1 MLNETK
7 HINISFVPYIMKIAL
22 IGPGIMPIPPKAW
35 GAVEILI
42 WDYHNELVRLGHQ
55 VTIINTKDRD
65 EIIRQCN
72 NDRFDFVHLHY
83 DVYYEILD
91 KLTCPNVAIT
101 SHYPYIDQP
110 GQHWK
115 DGYTNIFTFLCEQT
129 KYYNFVL
136 ADKDKE
142 TFIKYGANLLKIKK
156 IKNGIDSEKFSFM
169 PLPIYNKTMY
179 LGQITPRKNQAKY
192 QNISTVEFVGGCA
205 DKNFNQLSVSY
216 WGEWPREKIQ
226 QDLTKYANL
235 ILISEGE
242 ADPLV
247 VKEALIAGLGVVI
260 NKSSAENLDISKD
273 FITVVDDDK
282 KDDIEYV
289 RALLE
294 ENKKIAKRK
303 RTEIR
308 QYGIE
313 QFDIKKECEKYLDI
327 VHNIVNK

>member
-1 MLNETK
+1 
-7 HINISFVPYIMKIAL
+7 MKIAL

-65 EIIRQCN
+65 LIVSQCN
-72 NDRFDFVHLHY
+72 SGSFDFVHLHY
-83 DVYYEILD
+83 DVYYDVLD
-91 KLTCPNVAIT
+91 KLTCPNIAIT

-115 DGYTNIFTFLCEQT
+115 DGYTNIFTFLCEQN

-136 ADKDKE
+136 ADKDRE
-142 TFIKYGANLLKIKK
+142 TFIQYGANLMKIKK
-156 IKNGIDSEKFSFM
+156 IKNGIDSEKFAFLPM
-169 PLPIYNKTMY
+169 PIYNKTMY

-192 QNISTVEFVGGCA
+192 QNIPTIEFVGGCS
-205 DKNFNQLSVSY
+205 DPNFNQLGVSY

-260 NKSSAENLDISKD
+260 NRSSAENLDTTKD
-273 FITVVDDDK
+273 FITVIDDEK
-282 KDDIEYV
+282 KDDIKYIS
-289 RALLE
+289 AMLE
-294 ENKKIAKRK
+294 ENKKIVKQK

-313 QFDIKKECEKYLDI
+313 QFDIRNECEKYLNI
-327 VHNIVNK
+327 LHNIVNK

>member
-1 MLNETK
+1 
-7 HINISFVPYIMKIAL
+7 MKIAL

-42 WDYHNELVRLGHQ
+42 WDYRNELVRLGHQ
-55 VTIINTKDRD
+55 VTIINTKDRH
-65 EIIRQCN
+65 EIVRQCN
-72 NDRFDFVHLHY
+72 SDTFDFVHLHY
-83 DVYYEILD
+83 DVYYDVLD
-91 KLTCPNVAIT
+91 KLTCPNIAIT

-156 IKNGIDSEKFSFM
+156 IKNGIDSEKFAFLPM
-169 PLPIYNKTMY
+169 PIYYKTMY

-192 QNISTVEFVGGCA
+192 QNIPTIEFVGGCT
-205 DKNFNQLSVSY
+205 DPNFNQLGVSY

-235 ILISEGE
+235 LLISEGE

-260 NKSSAENLDISKD
+260 NRSSAENLDTTKD
-273 FITVVDDDK
+273 FITVVDDEK
-282 KDDIEYV
+282 KDDIEYI
-289 RALLE
+289 RTTLDA
-294 ENKKIAKRK
+294 NRKIAKRM
-303 RTEIR
+303 RAEIR

-313 QFDIKKECEKYLDI
+313 QFDIRKECENYL
-327 VHNIVNK
+327 NIVNSIVNK